1 MNVFRF
7 KDFTVILDYAHNT
20 HGLQAIGKFI
30 HTVPASKKVG
40 LITAVGDRRDVDIVS
55 LGVEAAKIF
64 DEIIIRQDRH
74 MRGRDPEEMI
84 NLLKDGIFSIKPDAP
99 ITIIPQ
105 ESEAIAYALG
115 NAIKD
120 QLLVIVSE
128 VIPDSL
134 DLVKSYKE
142 KEDQELIQK
151 SNALL

>member
-1 MNVFRF
+1 RF

-20 HGLQAIGKFI
+20 HGLKAIGKFI

-40 LITAVGDRRDVDIVS
+40 LITAVGERRDVDIVS

-151 SNALL
+151 SNAL